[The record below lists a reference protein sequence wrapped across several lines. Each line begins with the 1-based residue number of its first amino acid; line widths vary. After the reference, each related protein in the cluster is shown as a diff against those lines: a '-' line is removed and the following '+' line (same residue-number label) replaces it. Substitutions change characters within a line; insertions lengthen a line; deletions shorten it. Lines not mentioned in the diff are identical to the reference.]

1 MEHKDIPDAQLHQ
14 IKGAVSASSGQVP
27 IATGSGTATFGFL
40 DWTQIANKPTA
51 SGYQTVL
58 SSFSSVNQT
67 PAAVNTALQ
76 VVFGAAQSTADVSI
90 TAGGLVTFNTSGA
103 YLIDIF
109 LRFGRTGAS
118 GTAIVLNRLLKNG
131 AQILNSTGASL
142 TAAAQ
147 ILPFSA
153 AIPMTMASGDTLKL
167 EIARDGAGANDGGL
181 YVISPTI
188 GGWNIVPSA
197 TIVVSKFI
205 GGV

>member
-14 IKGAVSASSGQVP
+14 MKGAASASAGQVP
-27 IATGSGTATFGFL
+27 IATGSGTTIFGFL
-40 DWTQIANKPTA
+40 DWAQIVNKPVA

-67 PAAVNTALQ
+67 PSAVNTPLQ
-76 VVFGAAQSTADVSI
+76 VVFGAAQSTTDVSI
-90 TAGGLVTFNTSGA
+90 TAGGLLTFNTSGS

-118 GTAIVLNRLLKNG
+118 GTAIILNRMLKNG

-147 ILPFSA
+147 TIPFSA
-153 AIPMTMASGDTLKL
+153 AIPMTMASGDTLRL
-167 EIARDGAGANDGGL
+167 EVARDGAGANDGGL

>member
-14 IKGAVSASSGQVP
+14 IKGAASASSGQVP
-27 IATGSGTATFGFL
+27 IATGAGTATFGFL
-40 DWTQIANKPTA
+40 DWTQIANKPMA

-58 SSFSSVNQT
+58 SSFSSVSQT

-147 ILPFSA
+147 TLPFSA
-153 AIPMTMASGDTLKL
+153 AIPMTMASGARALISSILILSLYQTLMSCC
-167 EIARDGAGANDGGL
+167 N
-181 YVISPTI
+181 SPKYCTI
-188 GGWNIVPSA
+188 L
-197 TIVVSKFI
+197 
-205 GGV
+205 